1 MNRYRI
7 ALKNREKDPKSWQ
20 EFYES
25 EIVRLIR
32 QRYNIN
38 QELSILRQRDEKP
51 DEYAAYNQYVEECKA
66 EVKSEIEN
74 TRIKMETR

>member
-1 MNRYRI
+1 MMRYKI
-7 ALKNREKDPKSWQ
+7 ALKNREKDPKAWQ

-32 QRYNIN
+32 QRYNVN

-51 DEYAAYNQYVEECKA
+51 EEFAEYSRYVEECKA
-66 EVKSEIEN
+66 IVKDAVRKAEGGA
-74 TRIKMETR
+74 T

>member
-1 MNRYRI
+1 MIRYKI
-7 ALKNREKDPKSWQ
+7 ALKNREKDTKAWQ

-32 QRYNIN
+32 QRYNVN

-51 DEYAAYNQYVEECKA
+51 DEFAEYSRYVEECKA
-66 EVKSEIEN
+66 AVKAAVREAELN
-74 TRIKMETR
+74 

>member
-1 MNRYRI
+1 MMRYKI
-7 ALKNREKDPKSWQ
+7 AVKNREKDPKAWQ

-32 QRYNIN
+32 RRYNVN

-51 DEYAAYNQYVEECKA
+51 EEFAEYSRYVEECKA
-66 EVKSEIEN
+66 SVKEKLAN
-74 TRIKMETR
+74 VMPM

>member
-1 MNRYRI
+1 MIRYKI
-7 ALKNREKDPKSWQ
+7 ALKNREKDPKAWQ

-32 QRYNIN
+32 QRYNVN

-51 DEYAAYNQYVEECKA
+51 EEFAEYSRYVEECKSAVKA
-66 EVKSEIEN
+66 EISAAESGIL
-74 TRIKMETR
+74 

>member
-1 MNRYRI
+1 MNRIKI

-25 EIVRLIR
+25 EIVKLIR

-38 QELSILRQRDEKP
+38 QELAILRQRDEKP
-51 DEYAAYNQYVEECKA
+51 DEYAEYNQYVENCKT
-66 EVKSEIEN
+66 EVKEKIDRLTSVV
-74 TRIKMETR
+74 